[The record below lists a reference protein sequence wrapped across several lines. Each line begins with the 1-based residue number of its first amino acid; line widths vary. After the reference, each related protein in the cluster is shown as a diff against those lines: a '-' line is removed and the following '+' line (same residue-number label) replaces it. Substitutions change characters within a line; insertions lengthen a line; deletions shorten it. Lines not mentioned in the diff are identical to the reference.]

1 MNWVT
6 FNYTFVYISIC
17 DAKYLS
23 VSVHW
28 KRFWENWEFWTQYGV
43 TVVFSDSRNGS
54 HLITHVCT
62 YVFVTPS
69 ILQSYFIEK
78 GFKKTEN
85 FKHSVVLLLFLFLL
99 EISHAC
105 VSICICGAQHSSVPV
120 HWERFQENQ
129 KFLTQRG
136 VTVVSIYSRQKFSFL
151 TSLCPGSGVAHAV
164 SRNLPGA
171 GVAVDKGCAALRST
185 WMREDNSGPGCCHCI
200 SSDFLGIKLCQP
212 LFTIC
217 GRLGEESVWGR
228 LNLNPVHFFLLQN
241 HICKRYGLKVK
252 FCSYSISWPN

>member
-1 MNWVT
+1 MLVM
-6 FNYTFVYISIC
+6 FNYTFVSVSIC
-17 DAKYLS
+17 DAEYSS

-28 KRFWENWEFWTQYGV
+28 KGFCENWKFWTQCSV
-43 TVVFSDSRNGS
+43 TVVFSHSRNGS
-54 HLITHVCT
+54 HLIMHMFT

-69 ILQSYFIEK
+69 ILQSYFTEE

-85 FKHSVVLLLFLFLL
+85 FKHSVVLLFLFIL
-99 EISHAC
+99 EISHVC
-105 VSICICGAQHSSVPV
+105 VYICICGAQHFSVPV

-129 KFLTQRG
+129 KFRTQRG
-136 VTVVSIYSRQKFSFL
+136 VTVVFIYSRQKLSFL

-171 GVAVDKGCAALRST
+171 GVAIDKGRAALRST
-185 WMREDNSGPGCCHCI
+185 WMREDNSGPGCCHSI

-217 GRLGEESVWGR
+217 WRLGEESVWGR
-228 LNLNPVHFFLLQN
+228 LNLNSSAFLF
-241 HICKRYGLKVK
+241 VAE
-252 FCSYSISWPN
+252 SYL